1 MCEGQTRGVEEWVG
15 GCVLFCM
22 FGWLACLS
30 RAVDTMEGGEGG
42 QRVGSQKNPVH
53 QVRPL
58 VVVVVVVVVGRSS
71 AGMIGRFETKPPSN

>member
-1 MCEGQTRGVEEWVG
+1 MG
-15 GCVLFCM
+15 GCVVFCM

-53 QVRPL
+53 QVRLL

-71 AGMIGRFETKPPSN
+71 GGMIGRFAKWPSN